1 MAFETFLNKV
11 TPLLNL
17 STEQLKNISTPNHVH
32 FAELELSGKKYPAWR
47 VQFNNSRG
55 PYKGGIR
62 FHPDVNEEEVTDLAF
77 WMTLKT
83 AVANLPLGG
92 GKGGVKVNPKELSLE
107 EIEELS
113 RKYVQAFHSFIGP
126 EQDIPAPDVYTTPQI
141 MAWMKNEYEKIVG
154 HPAPGVITGKP
165 LEFGGSEVRNIA
177 TALGGVYVTQEAI
190 KKLNI
195 TGKRVAVQ
203 GFGNAGSV
211 MAQLL
216 YERGYTIVA
225 ISDSKS
231 GIYNPEGIDPE
242 EALVIKQKL
251 GSIATVPGD
260 KISSNGVLTVDCD
273 ILVPA
278 ALDGVIT
285 KENANEIKAK
295 LIVELANGPTTAEA
309 DELLYQRD
317 ITVLPD
323 VLANAGGVTVS
334 YFEWVQNQSN
344 GHWDAITVKTKLKEK
359 MITAFDQLW
368 ELYQQNDYNL
378 RTTAYLH
385 AIKKVL
391 SAENKV

>member
-190 KKLNI
+190 KKLNELGSDI
-195 TGKRVAVQ
+195 KYGEDLGNDDEGLLTKDSAVPVFIEKWPKKIK
-203 GFGNAGSV
+203 G
-211 MAQLL
+211 
-216 YERGYTIVA
+216 
-225 ISDSKS
+225 
-231 GIYNPEGIDPE
+231 
-242 EALVIKQKL
+242 ALV
-251 GSIATVPGD
+251 
-260 KISSNGVLTVDCD
+260 
-273 ILVPA
+273 
-278 ALDGVIT
+278 
-285 KENANEIKAK
+285 
-295 LIVELANGPTTAEA
+295 
-309 DELLYQRD
+309 R
-317 ITVLPD
+317 
-323 VLANAGGVTVS
+323 
-334 YFEWVQNQSN
+334 
-344 GHWDAITVKTKLKEK
+344 KLKK
-359 MITAFDQLW
+359 K
-368 ELYQQNDYNL
+368 NL
-378 RTTAYLH
+378 
-385 AIKKVL
+385 ICQKD
-391 SAENKV
+391 